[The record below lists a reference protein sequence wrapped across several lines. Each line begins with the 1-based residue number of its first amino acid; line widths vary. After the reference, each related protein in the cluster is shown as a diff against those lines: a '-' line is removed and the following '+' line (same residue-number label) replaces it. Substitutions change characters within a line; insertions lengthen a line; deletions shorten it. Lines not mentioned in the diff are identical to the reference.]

1 MFSLILIALIDQ
13 YLPGMELR
21 QLEVFVAVAEEASF
35 TRAAD
40 RLHVVQ
46 SAVSASVRGLE
57 RELGAALFERT
68 TRRVELTDAGGAL
81 LPEARHV
88 LAAVTAAREA
98 VDQVSGG
105 LRGTLRLGTMQ
116 GQAMRP
122 ISVPRLVAA
131 FRAEH
136 PGVEVL
142 VSHIGGSITMAEQV
156 RAGRL
161 DLAFVS
167 LPDRRPPGLTMTR
180 LSSERMQ
187 IACAADHPLAARAD
201 VDLAALADEPF
212 IEFPEGWGTRMAT
225 DRAFAAA
232 GVPRNIVY
240 EVNDVASVIEFVSSG
255 LALALIS
262 PSLVVEGDDVALV
275 PVRRH
280 APSFEIS
287 VVVSAARRPS
297 AVLEAFLRTVP
308 GASS

>member
-1 MFSLILIALIDQ
+1 
-13 YLPGMELR
+13 MELR
-21 QLEVFVAVAEEASF
+21 HLTVFVAVAEEASF

-40 RLHVVQ
+40 RLHMVQ

-68 TRRVELTDAGGAL
+68 TRRVELTDAGQAL

-88 LAAVTAAREA
+88 LTAVTAAREA

-122 ISVPRLVAA
+122 ISVPRLLAR

-136 PGVEVL
+136 PGVEVH
-142 VSHIGGSITMAEQV
+142 VSHTGGSVRMADEV
-156 RAGRL
+156 RTGRL

-167 LPDRRPPGLTMTR
+167 LPERRPAGLTLTR
-180 LSSERMQ
+180 LSRERMQ
-187 IACAADHPLAARAD
+187 IACAPDHPLAARAE

-212 IEFPEGWGTRMAT
+212 AEFPEGWGTRMST
-225 DRAFAAA
+225 DHSFLAA
-232 GVPRNIVY
+232 GARRTIVY
-240 EVNDVASVIEFVSSG
+240 EVNDVASVIEFVANG
-255 LALALIS
+255 LAVALIA
-262 PSLVVEGDDVALV
+262 PSLVVAGDEVALV

-280 APSFEIS
+280 APYFEIS
-287 VVVSAARRPS
+287 LAVASTRRPS
-297 AVLEAFLRTVP
+297 AVLEAFQRTV
-308 GASS
+308 GV

>member
-1 MFSLILIALIDQ
+1 
-13 YLPGMELR
+13 MELR
-21 QLEVFVAVAEEASF
+21 HLTVFVAVAEEASF

-40 RLHVVQ
+40 RLHMVQ

-57 RELGAALFERT
+57 RELGAALFDRT
-68 TRRVELTDAGGAL
+68 TRRVELTDAGDAL
-81 LPEARHV
+81 LPEARQV

-122 ISVPRLVAA
+122 ISVPRLVAG

-136 PGVEVL
+136 PGVEVH
-142 VSHIGGSITMAEQV
+142 VSHTGGSVAMAEQV
-156 RAGRL
+156 RTGRL

-167 LPDRRPPGLTMTR
+167 LPDRRPSGLTLTPI
-180 LSSERMQ
+180 SSERMQ
-187 IACAADHPLAARAD
+187 IACASDHPLAERAE
-201 VDLAALADEPF
+201 VDLATLADEPF
-212 IEFPEGWGTRMAT
+212 IEFPEGWGTRMST

-232 GVPRNIVY
+232 GVARTIVY

-255 LALALIS
+255 LAVALIS
-262 PSLVVEGDDVALV
+262 PTLVVAGDDVALV

-280 APSFEIS
+280 APHFEIS
-287 VVVSAARRPS
+287 VAVAANRRPS
-297 AVLEAFLRTVP
+297 AVLEAFLKAVL
-308 GASS
+308 

>member
-1 MFSLILIALIDQ
+1 
-13 YLPGMELR
+13 MELR
-21 QLEVFVAVAEEASF
+21 HLTVFVAVAEEASF

-40 RLHVVQ
+40 RLHMVQ

-57 RELGAALFERT
+57 RELGASLFDRT
-68 TRRVELTDAGGAL
+68 TRRVELTDSGDAL
-81 LPEARHV
+81 LPEARQV

-116 GQAMRP
+116 GQAMRAV
-122 ISVPRLVAA
+122 SVPRLLAA

-136 PGVEVL
+136 PGVEVH
-142 VSHIGGSITMAEQV
+142 VSHVGGSVRMADDV

-167 LPDRRPPGLTMTR
+167 LPERRPPGLTLTR
-180 LSSERMQ
+180 LSREQMQ
-187 IACAADHPLAARAD
+187 IACPTGHPLASRAE
-201 VDLAALADEPF
+201 VDLAAVADEPF

-232 GVPRNIVY
+232 GVRRQIVY
-240 EVNDVASVIEFVSSG
+240 EVNDVASVIEFVASG
-255 LALALIS
+255 LAIALIA
-262 PSLVVEGDDVALV
+262 PSLVIAGDEVALV

-280 APSFEIS
+280 APHFEIS
-287 VVVSAARRPS
+287 VAVAANRRPS
-297 AVLEAFLRTVP
+297 AVLQAFLATVV
-308 GASS
+308 

>member
-1 MFSLILIALIDQ
+1 
-13 YLPGMELR
+13 MELR
-21 QLEVFVAVAEEASF
+21 HLTVFVAVAEEASF

-40 RLHVVQ
+40 RLHLVQ

-57 RELGAALFERT
+57 RELGAALFDRT
-68 TRRVELTDAGGAL
+68 TRRVELTDAGDAL
-81 LPEARHV
+81 LPEARQV
-88 LAAVTAAREA
+88 LAAVNAAREA

-116 GQAMRP
+116 GQAMRAV
-122 ISVPRLVAA
+122 SVPRLLAR

-136 PGVEVL
+136 PGVEVH
-142 VSHIGGSITMAEQV
+142 VSHVGGSVLMADQV

-167 LPDRRPPGLTMTR
+167 LPERRPSGLTLTR
-180 LSSERMQ
+180 ISREQMQ
-187 IACAADHPLAARAD
+187 IACPKGHPLATRAE
-201 VDLAALADEPF
+201 VDLEALADEPF

-232 GVPRNIVY
+232 GVRRTIVY

-255 LALALIS
+255 LAVALIS
-262 PSLVVEGDDVALV
+262 PTLVVAGDEVALV

-280 APSFEIS
+280 APHFEIS
-287 VVVSAARRPS
+287 VAVASTRRPS
-297 AVLEAFLRTVP
+297 AVLAAFLKTV
-308 GASS
+308 AS